1 MSKARTQDDTL
12 EIGVTDP
19 NRAWLQ
25 ELCPALKKMSRK
37 TPLLLDMPVST
48 YLLLF
53 RRAVKTLNEGHIHPH
68 QLRHGGASADGALK
82 VPELTMLMRG
92 RWAARN
98 SLLRY
103 MKPAQYLRQLEKFTT
118 SALKHVEKTVVRL
131 RKELPTALRAA

>member
-12 EIGVTDP
+12 EVGATDP

-25 ELCPALKKMSRK
+25 HLCPALKAMART
-37 TPLLLDMPVST
+37 TPLLLDMTAST
-48 YLLLF
+48 YLNLF
-53 RRAVKTLNEGHIHPH
+53 RRAVKSVRGGHFHPH

-92 RWAARN
+92 RWAARK

-103 MKPAQYLRQLEKFTT
+103 MRPAQYLRQLEKF
-118 SALKHVEKTVVRL
+118 SKSNLVSVDAAVARL
-131 RKELPTALRAA
+131 RLELPKALLV

>member
-1 MSKARTQDDTL
+1 MGWSLTLHPLTEAAVSKARTQDDTL

-37 TPLLLDMPVST
+37 NPLLLDMPVST

-53 RRAVKTLNEGHIHPH
+53 RSAVKTLNEGHIHPH

-103 MKPAQYLRQLEKFTT
+103 MKPAQYLR
-118 SALKHVEKTVVRL
+118 
-131 RKELPTALRAA
+131 